1 MNKNERNTQ
10 KKFYNENGF
19 IKVKNFFTKREI
31 KILKN
36 LVESIEQMKP
46 EKGKQMIYQDSYNK
60 KSFLTRTENFY
71 DYHRGMKKFLNKKK
85 ILNLLSNL
93 VGSKPILFKDK
104 INWKYP
110 GGKGFEPHQ
119 DGQVWQSLYK
129 NIRSFISF
137 TISIDKTN
145 EKNGCLEIVR
155 KKHKQGL
162 LGTKSSAISKKI
174 VSKLKWEKL
183 KTKPGDVILFGAYTP
198 HRSGP
203 NKTKKARR
211 MMYLTYNAKKDG
223 DLRKEYFKNKRI
235 SYPPNFERIEGKKY
249 KYLI

>member
-1 MNKNERNTQ
+1 
-10 KKFYNENGF
+10 
-19 IKVKNFFTKREI
+19 
-31 KILKN
+31 
-36 LVESIEQMKP
+36 
-46 EKGKQMIYQDSYNK
+46 
-60 KSFLTRTENFY
+60 
-71 DYHRGMKKFLNKKK
+71 MKKFLNKKK

-155 KKHKQGL
+155 KKHKKGL
-162 LGTKSSAISKKI
+162 LGTKSSAISKK
-174 VSKLKWEKL
+174 LYQNL
-183 KTKPGDVILFGAYTP
+183 NG
-198 HRSGP
+198 
-203 NKTKKARR
+203 
-211 MMYLTYNAKKDG
+211 
-223 DLRKEYFKNKRI
+223 KN
-235 SYPPNFERIEGKKY
+235 
-249 KYLI
+249 